1 MYNQVNKM
9 AYVIAIVFLLT
20 ASVFVGC
27 ESKMDKA
34 KDSIDEAQEAVAA
47 MPNDTMIVTSQPS
60 TEWIAFKAST
70 EKSISNN
77 NEKIMSLRA
86 KIKQPGMTNMDKL
99 RNNRID
105 ALEENNTAL
114 RTKLMQ
120 YKDDDIR
127 VNYILIKSDIQKKL
141 DTLEQA
147 LNNFDKIAN

>member
-9 AYVIAIVFLLT
+9 AYAIAIVFLLT

-60 TEWIAFKAST
+60 TEWIVFKAST

>member
-9 AYVIAIVFLLT
+9 AYAIAIVFLLT

-60 TEWIAFKAST
+60 AEWVAFKAST

>member
-60 TEWIAFKAST
+60 TEWIVFKAST

>member
-9 AYVIAIVFLLT
+9 AYVMAIVFLLT
-20 ASVFVGC
+20 ASLFVGC

-47 MPNDTMIVTSQPS
+47 MPNDTMIVSSQPS
-60 TEWIAFKAST
+60 AEWIAFKAST

-141 DTLEQA
+141 DTLEKA

>member
-9 AYVIAIVFLLT
+9 AYAIAIVFLLT

>member
-47 MPNDTMIVTSQPS
+47 MPNDTMIVSSQPS
-60 TEWIAFKAST
+60 AEWIAFKAST

-141 DTLEQA
+141 DTLEKA

>member
-86 KIKQPGMTNMDKL
+86 KIKQTGMTNMDKL

>member
-1 MYNQVNKM
+1 M

-47 MPNDTMIVTSQPS
+47 MPNDTMIVSSQPS
-60 TEWIAFKAST
+60 AEWIAFKAST

-141 DTLEQA
+141 DTLEKA

>member
-9 AYVIAIVFLLT
+9 AYAIAIVFLLT

-60 TEWIAFKAST
+60 TEWIVFKAST

-141 DTLEQA
+141 DTLERA
-147 LNNFDKIAN
+147 LNDFDKIAN